1 MNLRMVSVESTTP
14 YALIK
19 EIEARSR
26 TKALGLPQQVEV
38 RRTWS
43 GIGFRV
49 GELLLVSSLGEVG
62 EILVSPPLTRLPH
75 AKRWVKGI
83 ANIRGS
89 LLPVMDMRDF
99 IEGIPTDTDRRT
111 RVLMIQYE
119 NISAGLLVD
128 EAMGLRHFFDE
139 ERVGGLSTLPDAY
152 RDFISGGYK
161 QGNTQWGVFNM
172 EKLITHKRFMEVA
185 ARL

>member
-1 MNLRMVSVESTTP
+1 MAVESTTP

-19 EIEARSR
+19 EIESRSR
-26 TKALGLPQQVEV
+26 SRALGLPQQVEV

-62 EILVSPPLTRLPH
+62 EILVYPTLTRLPH
-75 AKRWVKGI
+75 AKRWVKGVT
-83 ANIRGS
+83 NMRGS
-89 LLPVMDMRDF
+89 LLPIIDLHDF
-99 IEGIPTDTDRRT
+99 IGGVPTEVDRRS
-111 RVLMIQYE
+111 RVLMVQHE
-119 NISAGLLVD
+119 NISVGLLVD

-139 ERVGGLSTLPDAY
+139 ERVGGLSTLPDAF
-152 RDFISGGYK
+152 REFIVGGYK
-161 QGNTQWGVFNM
+161 QGNTQWGVFKM
-172 EKLITHKRFMEVA
+172 EKLLAHKRFMEVA

>member
-1 MNLRMVSVESTTP
+1 MGSAASTSP
-14 YALIK
+14 YALVK

-26 TKALGLPQQVEV
+26 TRALGLPQQVEV

-49 GELLLVSSLGEVG
+49 GDLLLVSSLGQIG
-62 EILVSPPLTRLPH
+62 EILVFPRLTKLPH
-75 AKRWVKGI
+75 AKFWVMGI
-83 ANIRGS
+83 ANVRGT
-89 LLPVMDMRDF
+89 LLPVIDLRGF
-99 IEGIPTDTDRRT
+99 IENVPTEKTRRT
-111 RVLMIQYE
+111 RVLVVRYE
-119 NISAGLLVD
+119 NLTAGLMVD

-139 ERVGGLSTLPDAY
+139 ERVGGLSSLPEAY
-152 RDFISGGYK
+152 GEFVQGGYK

-172 EKLITHKRFMEVA
+172 DKLIFHKRFLDVA

>member
-1 MNLRMVSVESTTP
+1 MAVESTTP

-26 TKALGLPQQVEV
+26 SRALGLPQQVEV

-62 EILVSPPLTRLPH
+62 EILVYPAQTRLPH
-75 AKRWVKGI
+75 AKRWVKGVT
-83 ANIRGS
+83 NMRGS
-89 LLPVMDMRDF
+89 LLPIIDLHDF
-99 IEGIPTDTDRRT
+99 IEGVPTEMDRRT
-111 RVLMIQYE
+111 RVLMVQHE
-119 NISAGLLVD
+119 NISVGLMVD

-139 ERVGGLSTLPDAY
+139 ERVGGLSTLPDEY
-152 RDFISGGYK
+152 REFVVGGYK
-161 QGNTQWGVFNM
+161 QGNTQWGVFKM
-172 EKLITHKRFMEVA
+172 EKLLGHKHFMDVA

>member
-1 MNLRMVSVESTTP
+1 MVPVESTTP

-19 EIEARSR
+19 EIETRSR
-26 TKALGLPQQVEV
+26 TRALGLPQQVEV

-62 EILVSPPLTRLPH
+62 EILVYPALTRLPH

-83 ANIRGS
+83 ANMRGS
-89 LLPVMDMRDF
+89 LLPVMDLRDF
-99 IEGIPTDTDRRT
+99 IEGIPTEMDRRT
-111 RVLMIQYE
+111 RVLMVQFE
-119 NISAGLLVD
+119 NLSAGLLVD

-139 ERVGGLSTLPDAY
+139 ERVGGLSMLPDAY
-152 RDFISGGYK
+152 RDFIAGGYK

-172 EKLITHKRFMEVA
+172 EKLVTHKRFMEVA